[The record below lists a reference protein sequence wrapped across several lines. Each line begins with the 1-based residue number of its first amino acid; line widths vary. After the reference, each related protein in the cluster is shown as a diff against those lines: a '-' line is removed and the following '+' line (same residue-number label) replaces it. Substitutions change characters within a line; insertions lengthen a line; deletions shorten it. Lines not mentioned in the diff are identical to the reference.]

1 MTDQGRAGWL
11 APLLKPATMA
21 VVGASPKAGSAG
33 YGMIRSAIHSGF
45 EGRLYCVNPN
55 YQEIEGVPCFPA
67 IADLPEPVDH
77 VIFGVANSRLEA
89 VFQEA
94 IANKARAGTI
104 FSSCYVPDDTE
115 PKMLDRLRRLARE
128 ANMPICGGNGMGFL
142 NLQDKVDAT
151 AWVPP
156 DWIKGGGHMTLIT
169 HSGSVFSALAKNDR
183 RLRYNL
189 VVSPGQEISGTM
201 ADYMDFALEQPTT
214 RVIGIF
220 LETVR
225 DPVRFIAA
233 LTKAQERGIPIV
245 ALKVGRTELSAKM
258 AASHSG
264 AIVGNHAAF
273 QAVFDR
279 YSVIEVDDLD
289 QMTNTMLLL
298 SNDRRVKK
306 GGIATI
312 HDSGGERE
320 LLIDQADAYGV
331 PFAAI
336 NETTT
341 EKLATTLEY
350 GLEPV
355 NPVDA
360 WGTGHNY
367 AGIFRDCL
375 TAIAQDPDTAL
386 AAICAETRTGNQL
399 HEDYG
404 EIAAYARANSDV
416 PVIMLNN
423 VGAIGDDDLTVRLT
437 AAGIPVLTAMAP
449 GLFAIRAA
457 FWLRDRALQPKHKAR
472 PAPAGLRAKWQKRL
486 SEARALDEAEGLALF
501 ADYGVPVLP
510 HRIVENAAD
519 AVAAAAQ
526 MGGAVALKTAMPG
539 ILHKSDVGG
548 VRLNLNDADAVKAAY
563 NDIAS
568 RLGPRALVMKMAGKG
583 VELAFGMVEDVHF
596 GPVVMVGAGGILIEL
611 MKDRRVALPSFD
623 TVEARRIIDE
633 LKIRPMLDGV
643 RGAKPSDIGAV
654 AEAFSAFSAMV
665 ADLAGLISEIDVN
678 PVIAG
683 PDGCVAI
690 DALVIPKALKPENRS
705 HGH

>member
-1 MTDQGRAGWL
+1 MTDQGRAAWL

-21 VVGASPKAGSAG
+21 IVGASPKAGTFG
-33 YGMIRSAIHSGF
+33 FGMVRSAINRGF

-55 YQEIEGVPCFPA
+55 YKEIEGVPCFPT

-77 VIFGVANSRLEA
+77 AIFGVANARLEA
-89 VFQEA
+89 VFKEA
-94 IANKARAGTI
+94 VAHKVKAGTI

-115 PKMLDRLRRLARE
+115 PKMLDRLRTLARE

-169 HSGSVFSALAKNDR
+169 HSGSVFSALSKNDR

-189 VVSPGQEISGTM
+189 VVSPGQEISGSM
-201 ADYMDFALEQPTT
+201 ADYMDFALEQPMT
-214 RVIGIF
+214 RVIGLF

-225 DPVRFIAA
+225 DPARFLAA
-233 LTKAQERGIPIV
+233 LAKAEARDIPIV
-245 ALKVGRTELSAKM
+245 ALKVGRTEMSARL

-264 AIVGNHAAF
+264 AIVGDHAAY

-279 YSVIEVDDLD
+279 YGVIEVDDLD

-298 SNDRRVKK
+298 SQDRRVKK
-306 GGIATI
+306 GGLASI

-331 PFAAI
+331 PLADV
-336 NETTT
+336 NEATRD
-341 EKLATTLEY
+341 KLAATLEY

-367 AGIFRDCL
+367 FEIFRDCL
-375 TAIAQDPDTAL
+375 TAIAQDPDTAI

-404 EIAAYARANSDV
+404 GIARHARDHSDV
-416 PVIMLNN
+416 PIIVLNN

-437 AAGIPVLTAMAP
+437 ADGIAVLTAMGP
-449 GLFAIRAA
+449 GLFAIRSA
-457 FWLRDRALQPKHKAR
+457 FWLRDRASQPKHQPRA
-472 PAPAGLRAKWQKRL
+472 APAGLRAKWQKRL

-510 HRIVENAAD
+510 HRIVESAAD
-519 AVAAAAQ
+519 AVKAAAET
-526 MGGAVALKTAMPG
+526 GGAVALKTAMPG

-548 VRLNLNDADAVKAAY
+548 VRLNLTGADAVRAAY
-563 NDIAS
+563 DDVAG
-568 RLGPRALVMKMAGKG
+568 RLGPRVLVMKMAGKG
-583 VELAFGMVEDVHF
+583 VELAFGMVEDIHF
-596 GPVVMVGAGGILIEL
+596 GPVVMVGAGGILIEFL
-611 MKDRRVALPSFD
+611 KDRRVALPSFD
-623 TVEARRIIDE
+623 TVEARRAIDR
-633 LKIRPMLDGV
+633 LKVRPMLDGV
-643 RGAKPSDIGAV
+643 RGAKPSDVAAV

-665 ADLAGLISEIDVN
+665 ADLADLIAEIDVN

-690 DALVIPKALKPENRS
+690 DALVIPKSVKPKSSS

>member
-1 MTDQGRAGWL
+1 MTEQGRAAWL

-33 YGMIRSAIHSGF
+33 FGMIRSAINCGF

-55 YQEIEGVPCFPA
+55 YKEIEGVPCFPT
-67 IADLPEPVDH
+67 IAALPERIDH
-77 VIFGVANSRLEA
+77 AILGVANARLEA
-89 VFQEA
+89 VLQEA
-94 IANKARAGTI
+94 VANKVKAATI
-104 FSSCYVPDDTE
+104 FSSCYVQDDIE
-115 PKMLDRLRRLARE
+115 PRMLDRLRKLARE

-151 AWVPP
+151 AWPPP

-201 ADYMDFALEQPTT
+201 ADYMDFALEQPMT
-214 RVIGIF
+214 RVIGLF

-225 DPVRFIAA
+225 DPARFLAA
-233 LTKAQERGIPIV
+233 LAKAEERDIPIV
-245 ALKVGRTELSAKM
+245 ALKVGRTEMSARM

-264 AIVGNHAAF
+264 AIVGDHAAF

-279 YSVIEVDDLD
+279 YGVIEVGDLD
-289 QMTNTMLLL
+289 QLTNTMLLL
-298 SNDRRVKK
+298 SQDRRVKK
-306 GGIATI
+306 GGLATI

-320 LLIDQADAYGV
+320 LLIDQADAFGV
-331 PFAAI
+331 RLAEI
-336 NETTT
+336 NETTRDR
-341 EKLATTLEY
+341 LAAALEY

-367 AGIFRDCL
+367 EGIFRECL
-375 TAIAQDPDTAL
+375 TAIAQDPDTAI

-404 EIAAYARANSDV
+404 GIARHARDHSDV
-416 PVIMLNN
+416 PVIVLNN

-437 AAGIPVLTAMAP
+437 ADGIAVLTAMGPA
-449 GLFAIRAA
+449 LFAVKSA
-457 FWLRDRALQPKHKAR
+457 FRLRDRALEPKHKSR

-486 SEARALDEAEGLALF
+486 FEPRALDEAEGLALF

-510 HRIVENAAD
+510 HRIVETEAD
-519 AVAAAAQ
+519 AVAAAARI
-526 MGGAVALKTAMPG
+526 GGPVALKTAMPG

-548 VRLNLNDADAVKAAY
+548 VHLNLTGADAVRAAY
-563 NDIAS
+563 DDITG

-583 VELAFGMVEDVHF
+583 VELAFGMIEDVHF

-623 TVEARRIIDE
+623 PVEARRHIDG
-633 LKIRPMLDGV
+633 LKVRPMLNGV
-643 RGAKPSDIGAV
+643 RGARPSDMAAV

-665 ADLAGLISEIDVN
+665 ADLSGLIAEIDVN

-683 PDGCVAI
+683 PNGCVAI
-690 DALVIPKALKPENRS
+690 DALVLPKSLKPESRS

>member
-1 MTDQGRAGWL
+1 MTDQGRADWL

-33 YGMIRSAIHSGF
+33 YGMIRSAINSGF

-55 YQEIEGVPCFPA
+55 YQEIEGVPCFPT

-77 VIFGVANSRLEA
+77 VIFGVANARLEA

-94 IANKARAGTI
+94 IANKVRAGTI

-115 PKMLDRLRRLARE
+115 PKMLDRLRKMARE

-233 LTKAQERGIPIV
+233 LTKAQERDIPIV

-264 AIVGNHAAF
+264 AIVGDHAAF

-331 PFAAI
+331 RFAAI
-336 NETTT
+336 NEITRD
-341 EKLATTLEY
+341 KLAATLEY

-375 TAIAQDPDTAL
+375 TAIARDPDTAL

-404 EIAAYARANSDV
+404 EIAAHADDRSGQRRRVASQAAHLRTVCGQCQGETRAHV
-416 PVIMLNN
+416 
-423 VGAIGDDDLTVRLT
+423 T
-437 AAGIPVLTAMAP
+437 AAGDQHP
-449 GLFAIRAA
+449 
-457 FWLRDRALQPKHKAR
+457 
-472 PAPAGLRAKWQKRL
+472 
-486 SEARALDEAEGLALF
+486 
-501 ADYGVPVLP
+501 
-510 HRIVENAAD
+510 
-519 AVAAAAQ
+519 
-526 MGGAVALKTAMPG
+526 
-539 ILHKSDVGG
+539 
-548 VRLNLNDADAVKAAY
+548 
-563 NDIAS
+563 
-568 RLGPRALVMKMAGKG
+568 
-583 VELAFGMVEDVHF
+583 
-596 GPVVMVGAGGILIEL
+596 
-611 MKDRRVALPSFD
+611 
-623 TVEARRIIDE
+623 
-633 LKIRPMLDGV
+633 
-643 RGAKPSDIGAV
+643 
-654 AEAFSAFSAMV
+654 
-665 ADLAGLISEIDVN
+665 
-678 PVIAG
+678 
-683 PDGCVAI
+683 
-690 DALVIPKALKPENRS
+690 
-705 HGH
+705 